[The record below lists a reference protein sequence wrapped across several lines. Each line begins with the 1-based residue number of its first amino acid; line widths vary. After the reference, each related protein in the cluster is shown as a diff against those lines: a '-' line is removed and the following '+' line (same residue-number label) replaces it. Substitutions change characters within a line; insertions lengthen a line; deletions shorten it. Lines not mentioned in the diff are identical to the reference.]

1 MAVASFSIGA
11 SMAIPDTPLRILQLT
26 DTHLAA
32 DPAATLM
39 GVNVLASLRRVVA
52 AARRDGEKFDAVI
65 ATGDLVHDESA
76 AGYQLLADTLAELNA
91 PVYCLPGNH
100 DDPVLMREALS
111 GSAAHYVDHWVADRW
126 LLLFLNTAQAG
137 QVAGYLPATELARV
151 RESLRRRP
159 GHFVLL
165 CLHHPPVAIG
175 SPWLDAIGLQ
185 NGAELLELVAAHPRV
200 RGVVWGHTHQEYEG
214 EWRGARLLGAPST
227 CVQFLPGAAHCAA
240 DTRPAGYRWLDLYDD
255 GRIDSGVRRLA
266 L

>member
-1 MAVASFSIGA
+1 MSI
-11 SMAIPDTPLRILQLT
+11 PLTLWQFT

-32 DPAATLM
+32 DPGAELL
-39 GVNVLASLRRVVA
+39 GVNVRESLRRVVA
-52 AARRDGEKFDAVI
+52 AAARDLPPPDLVL
-65 ATGDLVHDESA
+65 ATGDLVHDASA
-76 AGYQLLADTLAELNA
+76 AGYAALAATLGALPA

-100 DDPVLMREALS
+100 DDPALMREALS
-111 GSAAHYVDHWVADRW
+111 GSAAHYVDQWVAGRW

-137 QVAGYLPATELARV
+137 QVAGYLPAAELARV